1 MYNGKMRV
9 LNSLSDLNIM
19 RILRLVWKRKKVS
32 RVEIASALKMD
43 KSTVTK
49 IISELTEKN
58 LAREAEAGSSGPQGG
73 RKPIFLEINA
83 SYACVGGIEISPER
97 MYVCLE
103 DFCGTILYE
112 TMQAIDPVSFAQKG
126 FLGFVKEGID
136 LLQAA
141 SGRLRI
147 KLAGIGLGVPGIV
160 ESDADRII
168 QSIPLLIEDGID
180 LAKDIQPLTK
190 IPVFVENDARCCCYT
205 EQLLSKG
212 NGAQNMMYVLA
223 EHRRLQPLE
232 DSPKNLSVGLGL
244 ILNGKIYQGA
254 NATAGEFRSVYWEH
268 PSKTQFSP
276 SCQAVQRL
284 DDQNAQ
290 RTFRELAKNIAF
302 LVNTLSLDYVY
313 VGGLEKDRA
322 EEIVKF
328 IREEIVSLWPYA
340 WNKTTVVATAS
351 ATQRAVSYGAG
362 AKVLDRLFG
371 VPELDEG
378 GRRRRA
384 PAAVSPYQYLLSL
397 S

>member
-1 MYNGKMRV
+1 M

-19 RILRLVWKRKKVS
+19 RILRLVWQTKKVS
-32 RVEIASALKMD
+32 RVEIASMLKMD

-49 IISELTEKN
+49 IISELTEKK
-58 LAREAEAGSSGPQGG
+58 LAREAESGTSGPQGG
-73 RKPIFLEINA
+73 RKPVFLEINA
-83 SYACVGGIEISPER
+83 SYACAGGIEISPER

-112 TMQAIDPVSFAQKG
+112 TMRPIDPQTYAQKG
-126 FLGFVKEGID
+126 FLGLVKEGME

-141 SGRLRI
+141 SDRLRI
-147 KLAGIGLGVPGIV
+147 KIAGIGLGVPGMV
-160 ESDADRII
+160 EAEAGRII

-180 LAKDIQPLTK
+180 VAKDIQPLAK
-190 IPVFVENDARCCCYT
+190 VPVFVENDARCCCYT

-212 NGAQNMMYVLA
+212 PRAQNMMYVLA

-232 DSPKNLSVGLGL
+232 DSPQNLSVGLGL

-254 NATAGEFRSVYWEH
+254 NATAGEFRSVYWAA

-276 SCQAVQRL
+276 ACKIVQSL
-284 DDQNAQ
+284 EDQNA
-290 RTFRELAKNIAF
+290 RATFRELAKNIAF
-302 LVNTLSLDYVY
+302 LVNTLSLDVVY
-313 VGGLEKDRA
+313 VGGLEKARA

-340 WNKTTVVATAS
+340 WNKTTVVSTAS
-351 ATQRAVSYGAG
+351 VSQRAVSYGAG
-362 AKVLDRLFG
+362 AKVLDKLFS

-378 GRRRRA
+378 GRRRKA
-384 PAAVSPYQYLLSL
+384 PASSSPYQYLLSL
-397 S
+397 Q